1 MGNVA
6 HLSGPDFSKGVSID
20 LLQEGEMLKGHVGEE
35 AVLLIRHE
43 DEILAISAVC
53 SHAGGPL
60 EKGMLKG
67 DAVVCPWHHSCFSI
81 RTGQALKAPAL
92 ASISCW
98 YTKIFDDKV
107 FVTERKHPPVL
118 PNRETV
124 HQKMVIV
131 GAGAAGVAAA
141 TRLRQCGFM
150 GSIHLISAEDTL
162 PYDRTLLSKE
172 YMSGVTFDEE
182 LPLWPKQFYEQNKIS
197 LELGVAVQDINPE
210 TKSLILSDR
219 RTLQYDACLLATG
232 GVPLTP
238 PIAGVDS
245 ENVFKLRSLAD
256 AQKILGQLSW
266 GKRVVIIG
274 AGFIG
279 LEAAAALRDRHM
291 EVHVVAPDS
300 LPLIRPLGVT
310 AASYLKKLHEKNG
323 VTFHLGHT
331 IDQITSQK
339 VILDDQSEI
348 ECDLVI
354 VGVGIRPTLDLPI
367 RAGCAVGNG
376 VKVNEYLETSVS
388 GIYAA
393 GDIALWPDVLTGKH
407 CRVEHWE
414 VAERL
419 GQVAAM
425 NMMGIPTKFVEVP
438 FFWTEHYGLQMGYV
452 GHSTGFDRMDVLGDI
467 ESNDFAVAYYEGDRI
482 IGLLTVGRD
491 EESLLVESALSKMD
505 DQAAQEIILAYE
517 RRKVFRH
524 RPVQKE
530 LIF

>member
-1 MGNVA
+1 MGIDA

-20 LLQEGEMLKGHVGEE
+20 LLQEGEILRGHVGEE

-43 DEILAISAVC
+43 GEVHAIGAVC

-60 EKGMLKG
+60 EKGILKG
-67 DAVVCPWHHSCFSI
+67 DSVVCPWHHSCFNI
-81 RTGQALKAPAL
+81 RTGHPEKAPAL
-92 ASISCW
+92 AAIPSW
-98 YTKIFDDKV
+98 YTKIFDDKI
-107 FVTERKHPPVL
+107 FVTERKHPPIL
-118 PNRETV
+118 PYRDTA

-141 TRLRQCGFM
+141 TRLRQSGFM
-150 GSIHLISAEDTL
+150 GSIHLISAESTL

-172 YMSGVTFDEE
+172 YMSGIIFDEE
-182 LPLWPKQFYEQNKIS
+182 LPLWSKEFYAQNKIK
-197 LELGVAVQDINPE
+197 LELGVEVRDINPE
-210 TKSLILSDR
+210 AKTVILSDR
-219 RTLQYDACLLATG
+219 RTLQYDSCLLATG

-238 PIAGVDS
+238 PITGI
-245 ENVFKLRSLAD
+245 ELEHVFKLRSLGD

-266 GKRVVIIG
+266 GKRVAIIG

-279 LEAAAALRDRHM
+279 LEVAAALRDRHM
-291 EVHVVAPDS
+291 EVHLIAPEE
-300 LPLIRPLGVT
+300 LPLLRTLGVT

-323 VTFHLGHT
+323 VNFHLGHKV
-331 IDQITSQK
+331 DEITPQK

-354 VGVGIRPTLDLPI
+354 VGAGIRPTLDLPI

-376 VKVNEYLETSVS
+376 VKVNEYLETTIP

-393 GDIALWPDVLTGKH
+393 GDIALWPDLLTGKH

-419 GQVAAM
+419 GQTAAL

-438 FFWTEHYGLQMGYV
+438 FFWTEHYGIQMGYV
-452 GHSTGFDRMDVLGDI
+452 GHSSGFDRMDVLGELDD
-467 ESNDFAVAYYEGDRI
+467 NDFAIAYYEGDRV

-505 DQAAQEIILAYE
+505 GQAAQEIILAYE
-517 RRKVFRH
+517 RKKTLRH